1 MQPVRQVA
9 EGNAEAARD
18 MTGQVASA
26 AEAMASA
33 RDGVAALGET
43 ADRLRRAIAH
53 FQLTDARRQAVNIP
67 VSVRCPAWAGERPA
81 RIVDLSATGARIDGL
96 EAPAGAELDLH
107 FVPSGERA
115 SVHRRAVVKRSAMG
129 DHGPWLG
136 LAFVASPVPAG
147 RAA

>member
-67 VSVRCPAWAGERPA
+67 VSVRCAAWAGERQA

-96 EAPAGAELDLH
+96 EAPSGAELDLR
-107 FVPSGERA
+107 FVPSGERT

-129 DHGPWLG
+129 DNGPWLG
-136 LAFVASPVPAG
+136 LAFVASPV
-147 RAA
+147 RAAA